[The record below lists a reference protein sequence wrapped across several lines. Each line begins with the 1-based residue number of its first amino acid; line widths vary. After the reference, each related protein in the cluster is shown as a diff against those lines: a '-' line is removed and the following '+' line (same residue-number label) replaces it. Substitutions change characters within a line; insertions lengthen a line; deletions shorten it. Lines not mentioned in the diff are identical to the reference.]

1 MPKAI
6 VNSHVP
12 VPEEHIYQLSK
23 LRNLSNLWDQAF
35 GIPGTQWRV
44 GVESL
49 IGLLPIGGDWI
60 GLVMSSYI
68 LFHAV
73 KFNLPRS
80 VMVRM
85 VLNVLIDAIV
95 GAIPILGD
103 LFDTTWKANT
113 KNVTLLE
120 AHLKSP
126 QTSHKADKLALWLLF
141 GGCILIVLFLMAISV
156 TLMIAI
162 GKFIIPS

>member
-6 VNSHVP
+6 VNSHIP
-12 VPEEHIYQLSK
+12 IPDEHIYQLSK

-35 GIPGTQWRV
+35 GIPGTQWRM
-44 GVESL
+44 GLESL

-85 VLNVLIDAIV
+85 VLNILIDAIC
-95 GAIPILGD
+95 
-103 LFDTTWKANT
+103 
-113 KNVTLLE
+113 
-120 AHLKSP
+120 S
-126 QTSHKADKLALWLLF
+126 
-141 GGCILIVLFLMAISV
+141 
-156 TLMIAI
+156 
-162 GKFIIPS
+162 

>member
-1 MPKAI
+1 MPK
-6 VNSHVP
+6 P
-12 VPEEHIYQLSK
+12 VPISSSPTETQLAQ
-23 LRNLSNLWDQAF
+23 LRQLSNLWDQAI
-35 GIPGTQWRV
+35 GIPGTQWRI
-44 GVESL
+44 GLESI

-73 KFNLPRS
+73 KFNLPRT

-95 GAIPILGD
+95 GAVPLLGD

-113 KNVTLLE
+113 KNVNLLE

-126 QTSHKADKLALWLLF
+126 IKSQKADKLALWLLF
-141 GGCILIVLFLMAISV
+141 GGCIAIVVLLLGISF
-156 TLMIAI
+156 TLMVAI
-162 GKFIIPS
+162 GKLVTQL

>member
-1 MPKAI
+1 MSKPAPTAS
-6 VNSHVP
+6 NRP
-12 VPEEHIYQLSK
+12 TETQLAQ
-23 LRNLSNLWDQAF
+23 LRQLSNLWDQAI
-35 GIPGTQWRV
+35 GIPGTKWRI
-44 GVESL
+44 GLESI

-95 GAIPILGD
+95 GAVPILGD

-113 KNVTLLE
+113 KNVNLLE

-126 QTSHKADKLALWLLF
+126 QKSHKADKLALWLLF
-141 GGCILIVLFLMAISV
+141 FGCILLVVILLGISL
-156 TLMIAI
+156 TLIFAI
-162 GKFIIPS
+162 GKLLGQL